1 MPVDERDYVREP
13 DGPDDAYFRRMVGN
27 GWLSGLRRLLRA
39 DEPQFVRKPSRAEVE
54 RELRNWSE
62 GGDTKPLY

>member
-13 DGPDDAYFRRMVGN
+13 DGPDDAYFSTMVGN
-27 GWLSGLRRLLRA
+27 GWLRGVQRLVGA
-39 DEPQFVRKPSRAEVE
+39 KPAPFVRKPSAADVE
-54 RELRNWSE
+54 RELQNWSE